1 MAQRPELDAV
11 IVPKDSSPV
20 TSTPAKGASKAYAHT
35 LSLRLSAEG
44 YRRLRRYVAAEEDR
58 TKQRLTHQA
67 IIEAALTDWLDQH
80 GG

>member
-1 MAQRPELDAV
+1 MAQRPEPDTLV
-11 IVPKDSSPV
+11 VPEESASV
-20 TSTPAKGASKAYAHT
+20 ASTPAKGASKAYAHT

-67 IIEAALTDWLDQH
+67 IIETALTDWLDQH